1 MANKDKAP
9 ASTDIVSQVTERI
22 RNSSNILIALSKDPS
37 IDELTAALSLTIVL
51 EKSGKHATA
60 IFSGN
65 TPNIISFLQP
75 EKTFESNT
83 DSLQDFI
90 IALDKEKADHIRY
103 KIDGDFV
110 KVFIT
115 PYKTTINEKDLEFSH
130 GDFNVDLVI
139 ALNVKSEAELD
150 SALVEYGRIKHDA
163 SSINISPA
171 APGSFGDLEWGDPNA
186 SSVSEMIYRLAM
198 DLQDPESPLVDENVA
213 TTILTG
219 IISATNRFS
228 NERTTADTLAS
239 ASNLLALGANQQ
251 LIAKNIPVDILTAQ
265 QETAPAPES
274 KPEETPEEKA
284 ELETPAEPEQ
294 PAPENT
300 DPTDFEITHP
310 GKAED
315 AKDETERIVEAAQQ
329 KLADEQAKADAEA
342 ERKRKEQEEAQ
353 KAEEQKNQEAKDA
366 VFAKVNA
373 ERAESEPVIFESPV
387 EAPKDEQILPPI
399 PPQGFG
405 KPEEKA
411 EPKVEP
417 ISEPAAEP
425 VAEPTVEP
433 IAEPVAM
440 PVVEE
445 KPEPQPVSEPVAIP
459 NALPTDSILPPP
471 PAPFNIEAM
480 PPAMPTEK
488 PAAEPIITSN
498 PTPAASAPSPVT
510 ETKPVET
517 PMVEEAPKAKIP
529 TANEIAAEYQAK
541 KEALKEKAAPVMPA
555 VTMPSAESVARAM
568 NPMANT
574 PAPAAAAP
582 APAPAAPTLA
592 PRPAETPASPVAPA
606 TPAAPAAPSAPVND
620 PGAFRIPGM

>member
-22 RNSSNILIALSKDPS
+22 RNSSNILVALSKDPS
-37 IDELTAALSLTIVL
+37 IDELTAALSLTLIL

-171 APGSFGDLEWGDPNA
+171 APGNFGDLEWGDPGS

-198 DLQDPESPLVDENVA
+198 ELQDPEAPLVDENVA

-251 LIAKNIPVDILTAQ
+251 LIAKNVPVDILTPQ
-265 QETAPAPES
+265 QEAVPAPEEKS
-274 KPEETPEEKA
+274 EEAPAEKIEETPKEEIKPEA
-284 ELETPAEPEQ
+284 STESEQ

-300 DPTDFEITHP
+300 DPTNFEITHP
-310 GKAED
+310 GKTEE
-315 AKDETERIVEAAQQ
+315 AKDETERIVEQLQQ
-329 KLADEQAKADAEA
+329 KQADEQAKADAEA

-373 ERAESEPVIFESPV
+373 EHAEPDPVIFESPV
-387 EAPKDEQILPPI
+387 EAPKKEEILPPI
-399 PPQGFG
+399 PPQEFN
-405 KPEEKA
+405 KPEEKQ

-417 ISEPAAEP
+417 VPEPVAKPAAEP
-425 VAEPTVEP
+425 IAMP
-433 IAEPVAM
+433 IAN
-440 PVVEE
+440 E
-445 KPEPQPVSEPVAIP
+445 KPESQPVSEPVAIP
-459 NALPTDSILPPP
+459 NALSTDSILPPP
-471 PAPFNIEAM
+471 PAPFNAEAM
-480 PPAMPTEK
+480 PPVLPTEK
-488 PAAEPIITSN
+488 PVVEPAAVPN
-498 PTPAASAPSPVT
+498 PAPVVPTPVAEVKS
-510 ETKPVET
+510 
-517 PMVEEAPKAKIP
+517 VEEAPKTKIP

-541 KEALKEKAAPVMPA
+541 KEALKEKTAPVMPA

-568 NPMANT
+568 NPVG
-574 PAPAAAAP
+574 APAAVAP

-592 PRPAETPASPVAPA
+592 PRPAETPASPVV
-606 TPAAPAAPSAPVND
+606 PAAPAAPAPTPTTPSNPVND
-620 PGAFRIPGM
+620 PGAFHIPGM